1 MAYIINYTIAPLLR
15 DEFVAQMKVEP
26 FSLSVDASNDTGLSK
41 TNHLTVKIHDVT
53 IKIVLQKFLDLY
65 LTT

>member
-1 MAYIINYTIAPLLR
+1 MAYIINYAIAPLLR